1 VLVVFLSFV
10 NFLYVAEVLP
20 ALVLLFASALVIYR
34 LLPLVRSEGPEE
46 QARAQ
51 KVLVGCI
58 VAGVLMAVAKPVAF
72 WVTGWNV
79 TTMQAGLPTELISAV
94 DNLLQLLMYIGV
106 VVVIAGL
113 IYGGI
118 QLSHTTNNTPTTHQ
132 QHTNTH
138 TIAGSSKLSSNKSQL
153 NPPQPAA

>member
-1 VLVVFLSFV
+1 MLETVISFFANLNIHMLSSV
-10 NFLYVAEVLP
+10 
-20 ALVLLFASALVIYR
+20 VLLFVTSLVVYKS
-34 LLPLVRSEGPEE
+34 LPLVRSEGPEE

-58 VAGVLMAVAKPVAF
+58 IAGVLMAVAKPVAF

-79 TTMQAGLPTELISAV
+79 ATMQAGLPTELISAV

-106 VVVIAGL
+106 IVVIAGL

-118 QLSHTTNNTPTTHQ
+118 QLSHTNNSTK
-132 QHTNTH
+132 QHN
-138 TIAGSSKLSSNKSQL
+138 SSMVSQK
-153 NPPQPAA
+153 NVT

>member
-1 VLVVFLSFV
+1 MLETLILFFPNLNVT
-10 NFLYVAEVLP
+10 VLP
-20 ALVLLFASALVIYR
+20 SLVGLVITALFVYR
-34 LLPLVRSEGPEE
+34 SLPLVRSEGPEE

-51 KVLVGCI
+51 KVLVGCVI
-58 VAGVLMAVAKPVAF
+58 AGVLMAVAKPVAF

-118 QLSHTTNNTPTTHQ
+118 QLSRIITNPKTKT
-132 QHTNTH
+132 
-138 TIAGSSKLSSNKSQL
+138 K
-153 NPPQPAA
+153 

>member
-1 VLVVFLSFV
+1 MIETLLLFFSNLNIDVLSSVVLLIATSLVV
-10 NFLYVAEVLP
+10 
-20 ALVLLFASALVIYR
+20 YR
-34 LLPLVRSEGPEE
+34 FLPLVRSEGPEE

-58 VAGVLMAVAKPVAF
+58 IAGVLMAVAKPVAF

-79 TTMQAGLPTELISAV
+79 TTMQAGLPVELISAV

-106 VVVIAGL
+106 IVVIAGL

-118 QLSHTTNNTPTTHQ
+118 QLSHTNNTNNTKQ
-132 QHTNTH
+132 QH
-138 TIAGSSKLSSNKSQL
+138 SSIVSQK
-153 NPPQPAA
+153 NVT

>member
-1 VLVVFLSFV
+1 MLETLLPSFSNLNLNVLTSI
-10 NFLYVAEVLP
+10 
-20 ALVLLFASALVIYR
+20 VLLIATSLVTYR
-34 LLPLVRSEGPEE
+34 FLPLVRAEGPEE

-58 VAGVLMAVAKPVAF
+58 IAGVLMAVAKPVAF

-106 VVVIAGL
+106 IVVIAGL

-118 QLSHTTNNTPTTHQ
+118 QLSHTTNANNSIKQ
-132 QHTNTH
+132 QN
-138 TIAGSSKLSSNKSQL
+138 SS
-153 NPPQPAA
+153 

>member
-1 VLVVFLSFV
+1 VLSSVVLLVVTS
-10 NFLYVAEVLP
+10 
-20 ALVLLFASALVIYR
+20 LVVYR
-34 LLPLVRSEGPEE
+34 VLPLVRSEGPEE

-58 VAGVLMAVAKPVAF
+58 IAGVLMAVAKPVAY
-72 WVTGWNV
+72 WVTGWNI

-106 VVVIAGL
+106 IVVIAGL

-118 QLSHTTNNTPTTHQ
+118 QLN
-132 QHTNTH
+132 HTNTNTKQPQQQH
-138 TIAGSSKLSSNKSQL
+138 AIVSQK
-153 NPPQPAA
+153 NVT

>member
-1 VLVVFLSFV
+1 MFCFESKAGRGGLKELALTLLSLYGFLSSD
-10 NFLYVAEVLP
+10 ALP
-20 ALVLLFASALVIYR
+20 ALVVLVTTALISWR
-34 LLPLVRSEGPEE
+34 SLPLVRSEGPEE

-51 KVLVGCI
+51 KVLVGCVI
-58 VAGVLMAVAKPVAF
+58 AGVLMAVAKPVAF

-79 TTMQAGLPTELISAV
+79 TTMQAGLPVELISAV

-118 QLSHTTNNTPTTHQ
+118 QLSRTNPTKP
-132 QHTNTH
+132 TNSAT
-138 TIAGSSKLSSNKSQL
+138 
-153 NPPQPAA
+153 

>member
-1 VLVVFLSFV
+1 LVLATLVSLFLSHLSNVLSSGVLPVLIVLVST
-10 NFLYVAEVLP
+10 VLI
-20 ALVLLFASALVIYR
+20 VYWS
-34 LLPLVRSEGPEE
+34 LPLVRSEGPEE

-79 TTMQAGLPTELISAV
+79 ATMQAGLPVELISAV

-118 QLSHTTNNTPTTHQ
+118 QLSHTNPHPPTNLPKLTLNHHQ
-132 QHTNTH
+132 Y
-138 TIAGSSKLSSNKSQL
+138 LL
-153 NPPQPAA
+153 NG

>member
-1 VLVVFLSFV
+1 MIETLLLFFSNLNLNVLSS
-10 NFLYVAEVLP
+10 
-20 ALVLLFASALVIYR
+20 LVLLFFTSLVVYR
-34 LLPLVRSEGPEE
+34 SLPLVRAEGPEE

-51 KVLVGCI
+51 KVLVGCVI
-58 VAGVLMAVAKPVAF
+58 AGVLMAVAKPVAF

-118 QLSHTTNNTPTTHQ
+118 QLSRTNPKTTTATCN
-132 QHTNTH
+132 
-138 TIAGSSKLSSNKSQL
+138 
-153 NPPQPAA
+153 